1 MSAEE
6 IATQTALFNELRLNE
21 STPPDVLKE
30 AKEKLGELKKAA
42 ALSKQGGKDATAAAG
57 KKKER
62 ILLKTAKVRF
72 LLYVC
77 SRHLVSTIAPRAH
90 AIILLRKCSSANI

>member
-6 IATQTALFNELRLNE
+6 IAAQTALFNELRLKE
-21 STPPDVLKE
+21 GTSVEELKE

-42 ALSKQGGKDATAAAG
+42 ALAKGGENKDVG

-72 LLYVC
+72 SL
-77 SRHLVSTIAPRAH
+77 
-90 AIILLRKCSSANI
+90 